1 MTHPSDIDKYDNSA
15 DGKYEW
21 ALSALDVL
29 ASMRTFQDIV
39 NKQSAKD
46 ELYLAA
52 RIFVNQLISMD
63 CVAFME
69 INSDDMSFVLADCFP
84 EEQDV
89 YIQEII
95 DDQIEKGN
103 FAWAIQ
109 QNKIVSIA
117 LQKDKS
123 LLLHALVTPLGVKG
137 MFVGILDSTIENMQG
152 IALDT
157 VSVVIQNLSSSLD
170 TYFSKQLVNNYNQ
183 QLEVTIKYRTRE
195 LEEAKKLAEAANVAK
210 SEFLASM
217 SHELNT
223 PFNIIFGYLDLMMED
238 LELVSKDD
246 ARFSMIE
253 DLKKITT
260 ATKSLNKM
268 VSNIVYLA
276 KLESGRIKPNS
287 TAFLVK
293 EMLQKLAQSH
303 KDNVK
308 INKNVLNV
316 NFRSEQLLIENDQ
329 QLIEKAI
336 DNLLDNACKFTK
348 NGTIE
353 ILVSNREVNEK
364 IAFVISVID
373 TGIGI
378 EDDNLKMLC
387 SSFTQA
393 DGSEQRRFEGLGLG
407 LAITNRLCHLIGATL
422 ELKSKPGEGANF
434 SIILPL

>member
-1 MTHPSDIDKYDNSA
+1 VTHPSDIDKYDNSA